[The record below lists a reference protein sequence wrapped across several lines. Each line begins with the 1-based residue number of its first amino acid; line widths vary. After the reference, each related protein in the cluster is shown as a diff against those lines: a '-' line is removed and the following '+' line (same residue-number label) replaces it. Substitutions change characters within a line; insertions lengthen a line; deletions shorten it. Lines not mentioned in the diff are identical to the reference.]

1 MNCKCP
7 KCNNV
12 LEYQPSEPE
21 IGIANPL
28 WYCEECCVWLE
39 DKDLNCEV
47 I

>member
-21 IGIANPL
+21 IGIANP
-28 WYCEECCVWLE
+28 YFGCEECDGMGEVKIE
-39 DKDLNCEV
+39 DDEE
-47 I
+47 